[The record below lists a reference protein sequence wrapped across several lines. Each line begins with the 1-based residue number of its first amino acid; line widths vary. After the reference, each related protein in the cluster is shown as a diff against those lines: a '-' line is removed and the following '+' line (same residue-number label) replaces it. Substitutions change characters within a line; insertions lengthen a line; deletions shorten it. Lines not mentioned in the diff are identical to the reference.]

1 MTEEP
6 ILGLEAIFNA
16 VRIAYPPS
24 LIIGLLALLLAILL
38 DLLYP
43 RHRGLMLRLH
53 PVHTCFL
60 MAKRLVRPYAGR
72 AYGVL
77 LALAC
82 ILVHLTPPMA
92 LLAAIHLAGSWIAAI
107 LWLAA
112 AACILKLSF
121 SIRLLAEVGLRVAES
136 ARAGDWEGARFWA
149 QQLVRRDVYSLDEEH
164 VLSAAV
170 ESLAESLV
178 DGIVSPLLYYPLLG
192 VVGPYLQRIVNTLD
206 GAVGFRSRE
215 LERVGWFSAKLDT
228 IMNYLPAR
236 LSALYIILSS
246 LLLGR
251 DWRGAWRI
259 WLRDHDRTE
268 SLNAGHPMAAMAG
281 ALGVR
286 LEKPGNYSLGDPVNG
301 LNWRRVYDAV
311 RIVLCSAIL
320 HLISATALMML
331 IYGIV
336 LRLPLI

>member
-1 MTEEP
+1 MIEE
-6 ILGLEAIFNA
+6 LSRGFEAIFSA
-16 VRIAYPPS
+16 LKAIYPPN
-24 LIIGLLALLLAILL
+24 LTTGLLALLFAILL

-43 RHRGLMLRLH
+43 RHRGLMLRVH

-72 AYGVL
+72 AYGVI
-77 LALAC
+77 LALTC
-82 ILVHLTPPMA
+82 ILVHLAPPTAM
-92 LLAAIHLAGSWIAAI
+92 LTAIHLAEYWAAQI
-107 LWLAA
+107 FWLTV

-121 SIRLLAEVGLRVAES
+121 SIRLLAEIGLRVGNC
-136 ARAGDWEGARFWA
+136 ARVGDWEDARFWA

-164 VLSAAV
+164 ALSAAV

-178 DGIVSPLLYYPLLG
+178 DGIVSPLFYYPLLG
-192 VVGPYLQRIVNTLD
+192 VIGPYLQRIINTLD

-228 IMNYLPAR
+228 IINYLPAR

-246 LLLGR
+246 LLLGH

-259 WLRDHDRTE
+259 WRRDHDRTE

-286 LEKPGNYSLGDPVNG
+286 LEKIGQYVLGDPING
-301 LNWRRVYDAV
+301 LDWRRIYDAV
-311 RIVLCSAIL
+311 RIVLCSTAL
-320 HLISATALMML
+320 HLILVTATTMM

-336 LRLPLI
+336 LRLPVI

>member
-1 MTEEP
+1 MIE
-6 ILGLEAIFNA
+6 GLSRGFEAILSA
-16 VRIAYPPS
+16 LKAIYPPS
-24 LIIGLLALLLAILL
+24 LTIGLLALLFAIFL

-43 RHRGLMLRLH
+43 RHRGLMLRVH

-72 AYGVL
+72 AYGVI
-77 LALAC
+77 LAFIC

-92 LLAAIHLAGSWIAAI
+92 MLTAIYLAGSLATPI
-107 LWLAA
+107 LWLTA
-112 AACILKLSF
+112 AACIMKLSF
-121 SIRLLAEVGLRVAES
+121 SIRLLAQIGLRVGDC
-136 ARAGDWEGARFWA
+136 ARASYWENARFWT

-178 DGIVSPLLYYPLLG
+178 DGIVSPLFYYPLLG
-192 VVGPYLQRIVNTLD
+192 MIGPYLQRIINTLD
-206 GAVGFRSRE
+206 GAIGFRSGE
-215 LERVGWFSAKLDT
+215 FERVGWFSAKLDT

-246 LLLGR
+246 LLLGH

-281 ALGVR
+281 ALGVK
-286 LEKPGNYSLGDPVNG
+286 LEKIRHYVLGDPINS
-301 LNWRRVYDAV
+301 LDWRRVYDAV
-311 RIVLCSAIL
+311 RIVVCSTIL
-320 HLISATALMML
+320 HLMLVTAVMIMV
-331 IYGIV
+331 YEWF
-336 LRLPLI
+336 

>member
-6 ILGLEAIFNA
+6 ILGLEAVFNA
-16 VRIAYPPS
+16 IRVAYPPS
-24 LIIGLLALLLAILL
+24 LTIGLLALLLAILL

-72 AYGVL
+72 AYGVI

-82 ILVHLTPPMA
+82 ILAHLTPPMA
-92 LLAAIHLAGSWIAAI
+92 LLAAIHLAGSWTAPI

-112 AACILKLSF
+112 AACILKLSL

-136 ARAGDWEGARFWA
+136 ARAGDWEDARLWA

-215 LERVGWFSAKLDT
+215 LEGVGWFSAKLDT

-259 WLRDHDRTE
+259 WLRDHARTE

-301 LNWRRVYDAV
+301 LDWRRVYDAV

-320 HLISATALMML
+320 HLISATALIVI

>member
-6 ILGLEAIFNA
+6 ILGLEAVFNA
-16 VRIAYPPS
+16 VKVAYPPS

-72 AYGVL
+72 AYGVI

-82 ILVHLTPPMA
+82 ILAHLTPPMA

-112 AACILKLSF
+112 AAFILKLSF
-121 SIRLLAEVGLRVAES
+121 SIRLLAGVGLRVAES

-259 WLRDHDRTE
+259 WLRDHDRTK

>member
-1 MTEEP
+1 MIEEP
-6 ILGLEAIFNA
+6 ILGLEAVFNA
-16 VRIAYPPS
+16 VKVAYPPS
-24 LIIGLLALLLAILL
+24 LTIGLLALLLAILL

-72 AYGVL
+72 AYGVI

-82 ILVHLTPPMA
+82 ILAHLTPPMA
-92 LLAAIHLAGSWIAAI
+92 LLAAIHLAGSWTAPI

-136 ARAGDWEGARFWA
+136 ARAGDWEDARLWA

-192 VVGPYLQRIVNTLD
+192 LIGPYLQRIVNTLD
-206 GAVGFRSRE
+206 GAIGFRSRE
-215 LERVGWFSAKLDT
+215 FERVGWFSAKLDT
-228 IMNYLPAR
+228 VMNYLPAR
-236 LSALYIILSS
+236 LSALYITFSS

-251 DWRGAWRI
+251 DWRRTWRI
-259 WLRDHDRTE
+259 WLRDHARTE

-286 LEKPGNYSLGDPVNG
+286 LEKPGHYSLGDPVNG
-301 LNWRRVYDAV
+301 LDWRRVYDAV
-311 RIVLCSAIL
+311 RIVLCSTIL
-320 HLISATALMML
+320 HLISVTALIMMV
-331 IYGIV
+331 YGIV
-336 LRLPLI
+336 LRLPII

>member
-6 ILGLEAIFNA
+6 ILGLEAVFNA
-16 VRIAYPPS
+16 IRVAYPPS
-24 LIIGLLALLLAILL
+24 LTIGLLALLLAILL

-82 ILVHLTPPMA
+82 ILAHLTPPMA
-92 LLAAIHLAGSWIAAI
+92 LLIAIHLAGSWIAAI
-107 LWLAA
+107 LWPAA

-136 ARAGDWEGARFWA
+136 ARAGDWEEARFWA

-192 VVGPYLQRIVNTLD
+192 VIGPYLQRIVNTLD

-259 WLRDHDRTE
+259 WLRDHARTE

-286 LEKPGNYSLGDPVNG
+286 LEKPGNYSLGDPING

-311 RIVLCSAIL
+311 RVVLCSTIL
-320 HLISATALMML
+320 HLISVMAFMVI